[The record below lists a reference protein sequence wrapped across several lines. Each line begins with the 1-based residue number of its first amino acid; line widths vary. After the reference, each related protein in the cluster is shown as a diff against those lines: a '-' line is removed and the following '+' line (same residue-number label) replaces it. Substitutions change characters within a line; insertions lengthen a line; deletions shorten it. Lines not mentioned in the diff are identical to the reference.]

1 MTNRM
6 EDNYEITPEA
16 QDYNNDELEE
26 TKSEIKLDDSLD
38 GVGTSF
44 LENSDPFD
52 DPYARP

>member
-38 GVGTSF
+38 GDGTSF